1 MIGIKHITIPTAL
14 GIKQDQTYRPDF
26 SIISQTVDIRLV
38 SALIGSP
45 NAWKRGFNQLELLSH
60 WNDIL
65 LTGQSQFQQRQQAMG
80 SLSQS
85 IN

>member
-1 MIGIKHITIPTAL
+1 MPPAASQEHSIPLTQPHKDRHQSITHNCNMNKKARRRMIGIKHITIPTAL

-45 NAWKRGFNQLELLSH
+45 NA
-60 WNDIL
+60 
-65 LTGQSQFQQRQQAMG
+65 
-80 SLSQS
+80 
-85 IN
+85 

>member
-1 MIGIKHITIPTAL
+1 
-14 GIKQDQTYRPDF
+14 
-26 SIISQTVDIRLV
+26 VDIRLV